1 MKFPNLKLLAT
12 SAAMAMAFAGSAH
25 AQVAGGTSDASHN
38 RVGVS
43 GSFGPTHPT
52 AGVAGLSANATG
64 LANYVAF
71 QDLKNDGTTDAAGV
85 TTINN
90 PTNGPN
96 DHQSLGLFHFAQVAN
111 NDVWFGEWTSTATSG
126 STDHT
131 IYYAGT
137 TTGTTIPA
145 SGTASYS
152 VKGINN
158 YAASS
163 GLLSGTFNADFTA
176 KTLTGSISNAAY
188 SVNIGTAVISSSTGA
203 FASAGASNSAGNT
216 GGSVSGR
223 FYGANAAALA
233 GIVTFAGARQNDTA
247 FGGTK
252 N

>member
-1 MKFPNLKLLAT
+1 MKSSNLKLFAT
-12 SAAMAMAFAGSAH
+12 SAVVALAFAGTAH
-25 AQVAGGTSDASHN
+25 AQVAGGTSDSSHN
-38 RVGVS
+38 QVGVS
-43 GSFGPTHPT
+43 ASFGPTHPT
-52 AGVAGLSANATG
+52 AGVAGLSASATG
-64 LANYVAF
+64 LSNKVAF
-71 QDLKNDGTTDAAGV
+71 QDLKNDGTTDGNGV

-90 PTNGPN
+90 PITGPD
-96 DHQSLGLFHFAQVAN
+96 DHQNLGLFHFAQVAN

-131 IYYAGT
+131 VYYAGT

-176 KTLTGSISNAAY
+176 KTLTGGLSNAAY
-188 SVNIGTAVISSSTGA
+188 SVNIGSATFNSGGAIASTT
-203 FASAGASNSAGNT
+203 ASNSAGAT
-216 GGSVSGR
+216 GGTVDGR
-223 FYGANAAALA
+223 FYGANAATLA
-233 GIVTFAGARQNDTA
+233 GIVTFAARQYDTA